1 MISERIN
8 NKLLVKKIFK
18 KNNSNTK
25 ETHFLNMKH
34 KREKSVS
41 KIYIFLPEGVAKNK
55 KFRHL

>member
-18 KNNSNTK
+18 KNNSNTI

-41 KIYIFLPEGVAKNK
+41 KIYIFFARGG
-55 KFRHL
+55 R